1 MGEEGYGMWKRET
14 SWRSDPTTKE
24 NTTVMQKMF
33 PLGLLVSLPAPSAV
47 STSSTLNLLSPPLE
61 RVGVEVSHTHPS
73 VTVLCYSPPPH
84 QVDASSAAAKM
95 DHKTWCS
102 LP

>member
-73 VTVLCYSPPPH
+73 VTVLCYSPPA

>member
-1 MGEEGYGMWKRET
+1 MWKREP
-14 SWRSDPTTKE
+14 SWRSGPTTKE
-24 NTTVMQKMF
+24 YTTVMQKMF

-47 STSSTLNLLSPPLE
+47 STSSTPYLLSPPLE

-73 VTVLCYSPPPH
+73 VTVLCYPPH
-84 QVDASSAAAKM
+84 TQVDVSSAATKM
-95 DHKTWCS
+95 DHMTWCS